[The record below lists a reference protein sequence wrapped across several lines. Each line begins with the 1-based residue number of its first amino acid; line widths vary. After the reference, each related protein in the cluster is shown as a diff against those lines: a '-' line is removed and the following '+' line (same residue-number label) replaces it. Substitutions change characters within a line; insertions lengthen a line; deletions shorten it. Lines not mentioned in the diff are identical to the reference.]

1 MLNIVKEG
9 LLYFD
14 VIAATDICCLKEVSD
29 SFLPRALWKKIMETL
44 QILILTIIVT
54 FIILCIILI
63 KSSQAKVFLCTMMP
77 YL

>member
-29 SFLPRALWKKIMETL
+29 SFLPRAL
-44 QILILTIIVT
+44 
-54 FIILCIILI
+54 
-63 KSSQAKVFLCTMMP
+63 
-77 YL
+77 